1 MNKENIKDSMSSINF
16 PQQLSLNQ
24 EKMNKK
30 DIYDEELISLIN
42 GLNESI
48 KEYYKVSSL
57 STNEISNFVSAYEK
71 QKQSIDYLIND
82 IIHSKQ
88 YQRLNGL
95 FNFLNKINEIINK
108 VQINVKSGENN
119 LNLFFEDAKML
130 FKKMKMNRKQKLS
143 ETISNHNQIFKDSLG
158 LADNNTK
165 VRNIQSP
172 ININDN
178 NNIVSNPLITI
189 KRIYTKIITLLNKFS
204 EFNLIINQTNV
215 GKSNEY
221 INLQNNIKKELDF
234 LWKMIK
240 VNFVKNNMNNIN
252 ANIYSNNNF
261 NITNNE
267 KNDKRSHSQS
277 RGQNERMQ
285 RLEKMNLIYERKLK
299 ELTNQLNSYRNS
311 NMRGSGAGT
320 PDGDT
325 KRNEIDININ
335 TLNLKIK
342 KLEQMLKEKD
352 NIIMSFNNN
361 LKSELLSNNKNLNQ
375 NLSNIIK
382 IKENQI
388 MNLQEEL
395 NVYQNNENIFNSEI
409 LDLNN
414 KIESK
419 INQYENQISVLNN
432 KNAFLS
438 RTLMDKNKEIV
449 KLQNEI
455 KDLNMK
461 LKNVGKTNIKIQN
474 IEDISEYNKA
484 IEEFKNTINQLN
496 KELLIYKKKDKI
508 NEETNNKYIEQIEEL
523 NNNILSINRIIEQKD
538 ELIKQLNEKIYTP
551 DGNNRQNVQ
560 NYNNEIK
567 ILKIENEKLKKQIEA
582 SKKVNNNTNNNNK
595 NTVKDNMMNNEIKE
609 LKELNIQLMEENNEL
624 RAENEELGEKIK
636 KLSLENQKIQE
647 SVSSQKGIIT
657 KLETDINKK
666 NEELEGLK
674 TFIFKLQTKL
684 ENKENN
690 SGVNHS
696 KSFSNMD
703 QNSKSNIASKKSLN
717 DNKSV
722 EEGKDKDLKTKNI
735 LNKLNEA
742 EKTIAGLQKKVR
754 DLQFK
759 LEEKQVEKELSGYRT
774 EDNNYSNFE
783 EEFDLRKMIN
793 GAKDK
798 NRSEDINIDYPGI
811 VGIKDKNRQLM
822 QNMKM
827 LEEQIKLLILNIN
840 CNNKIKPQV
849 TQICQLLR
857 IPAKNIPLIIS
868 GKDKKRALGIID

>member
-1 MNKENIKDSMSSINF
+1 MNKESIKDSMSSINF

-48 KEYYKVSSL
+48 KEYYKVSRL

-189 KRIYTKIITLLNKFS
+189 KRIYTKIIALLNKFS

-221 INLQNNIKKELDF
+221 INLHNNIKKELDF

-438 RTLMDKNKEIV
+438 RTLMDKNKEFP
-449 KLQNEI
+449 
-455 KDLNMK
+455 
-461 LKNVGKTNIKIQN
+461 KI
-474 IEDISEYNKA
+474 
-484 IEEFKNTINQLN
+484 
-496 KELLIYKKKDKI
+496 
-508 NEETNNKYIEQIEEL
+508 
-523 NNNILSINRIIEQKD
+523 
-538 ELIKQLNEKIYTP
+538 
-551 DGNNRQNVQ
+551 
-560 NYNNEIK
+560 
-567 ILKIENEKLKKQIEA
+567 
-582 SKKVNNNTNNNNK
+582 
-595 NTVKDNMMNNEIKE
+595 
-609 LKELNIQLMEENNEL
+609 
-624 RAENEELGEKIK
+624 
-636 KLSLENQKIQE
+636 
-647 SVSSQKGIIT
+647 
-657 KLETDINKK
+657 
-666 NEELEGLK
+666 
-674 TFIFKLQTKL
+674 
-684 ENKENN
+684 
-690 SGVNHS
+690 
-696 KSFSNMD
+696 
-703 QNSKSNIASKKSLN
+703 
-717 DNKSV
+717 
-722 EEGKDKDLKTKNI
+722 
-735 LNKLNEA
+735 
-742 EKTIAGLQKKVR
+742 
-754 DLQFK
+754 
-759 LEEKQVEKELSGYRT
+759 
-774 EDNNYSNFE
+774 
-783 EEFDLRKMIN
+783 
-793 GAKDK
+793 
-798 NRSEDINIDYPGI
+798 
-811 VGIKDKNRQLM
+811 
-822 QNMKM
+822 
-827 LEEQIKLLILNIN
+827 
-840 CNNKIKPQV
+840 
-849 TQICQLLR
+849 
-857 IPAKNIPLIIS
+857 
-868 GKDKKRALGIID
+868 